1 MPDIEVA
8 PEQRVEPTYEN
19 TRTPDPEPTPE
30 PVVKP
35 EPKAGEITDTK
46 VIEKGNLKISV
57 KPRSRFTERISDL
70 VHQRNEA
77 NARASALESR
87 MRTPEQLPATPSG
100 SPAGGDAA
108 ITPDQFDTYGQ
119 YVEALVAKTIGD
131 SIKKQQGIN
140 GEAAFQRDR
149 AEKMEAF
156 NDAAAPLIAEHGD
169 AFMEAISDPNLPI
182 SEPMADAVMELE
194 DLAPYVMLW
203 LAANP
208 QESLKMAKMNPRAA
222 TVAIGRLAA
231 RLDYEIKGGGSA
243 EGASVGAQTPVAAAP
258 RPSVVPT
265 PRGGS
270 PADVGAAPN
279 DKDSI
284 EEWMRKESVR
294 LRGKF
299 GPGFRAY
306 GMR

>member
-19 TRTPDPEPTPE
+19 TRTPDPEPVATPE
-30 PVVKP
+30 PEAKP
-35 EPKAGEITDTK
+35 EANEAKI
-46 VIEKGNLKISV
+46 IEKGNLKISV
-57 KPRSRFTERISDL
+57 KPRSRFTERISEL
-70 VHQRNEA
+70 VQQRNAA
-77 NARASALESR
+77 NDRAAAMESR
-87 MRTPEQLPATPSG
+87 MRGQEQPATTQSNGAAPDG
-100 SPAGGDAA
+100 A
-108 ITPDQFDTYGQ
+108 ITPDQFETYGQ
-119 YVEALVAKTIGD
+119 YVEALVSKTIGD

-140 GEAAFQRDR
+140 GEAAFERDR
-149 AEKMEAF
+149 AEKREAF
-156 NDAAAPLIAEHGD
+156 DGHAAPLIAQHGD
-169 AFMEAISDPNLPI
+169 AFMEAITDPNLPV
-182 SEPMADAVMELE
+182 SESMVDAVMELE
-194 DLAPYVMLW
+194 ELAPYVMLW

-231 RLDYEIKGGGSA
+231 RLDYEIKGGGGPA
-243 EGASVGAQTPVAAAP
+243 GADTPTTAAAPVVP

-270 PADVGAAPN
+270 PANVDGTPS
-279 DKDSI
+279 DKDGI
-284 EEWMRKESVR
+284 EDWMRKESVR
-294 LRGKF
+294 LRGKY